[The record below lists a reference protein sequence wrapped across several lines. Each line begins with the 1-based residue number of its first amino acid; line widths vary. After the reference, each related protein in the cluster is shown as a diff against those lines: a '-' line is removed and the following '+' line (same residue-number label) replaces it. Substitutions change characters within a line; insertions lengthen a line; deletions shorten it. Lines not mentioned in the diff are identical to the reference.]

1 LLQSIERQSTKVESG
16 LSASEFVGLKCMC
29 AVVRPLST
37 AAIALPIG
45 GELNRRGF
53 RGASNSV
60 AAIVAVAPKEPI
72 KLHLDVEL
80 QLRRSM
86 HAGSLQ
92 AKVGSMEGDWHQG
105 TVWRQQ
111 SGSVGHQWLCTG
123 NDRSERWNACT

>member
-1 LLQSIERQSTKVESG
+1 MLQSIERQSTKAESG

-29 AVVRPLST
+29 AVVRPLSI

-53 RGASNSV
+53 RGASNF
-60 AAIVAVAPKEPI
+60 APKKPP
-72 KLHLDVEL
+72 KLHLNVEL

-105 TVWRQQ
+105 IVWRQQ
-111 SGSVGHQWLCTG
+111 SGSVGRQWLCTG
-123 NDRSERWNACT
+123 NDRSERWNSCT